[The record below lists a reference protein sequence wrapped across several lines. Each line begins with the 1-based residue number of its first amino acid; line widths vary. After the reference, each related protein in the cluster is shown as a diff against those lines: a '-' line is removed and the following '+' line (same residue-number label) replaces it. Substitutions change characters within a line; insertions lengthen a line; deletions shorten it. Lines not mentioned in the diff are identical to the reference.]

1 MISLAELPGVG
12 PKRIAQLQ
20 RLGVETVTDLLLLEP
35 RRYEDRTRVV
45 SAAQAAAAGEGL
57 IEATVLRHD
66 HFFYRNERVLKIIV
80 HDESAPV
87 ALVCFGRPFLSRTFP
102 VGRQLRV
109 YGQFQYT
116 HGEIQCSLFD
126 AESAQKPHRPVLEP
140 VYPRTEGLTQ
150 QFLRH
155 TIRIALESPAAM
167 ETLHRDFPPVP
178 SKIAQRRNLLSLD
191 AALHGLHQPTSVEE
205 RDHSRFT
212 LVFQEFFLYQ
222 QKVAR
227 RAQARR
233 EGERRV
239 RREAV
244 SSYSTA
250 LRQNL
255 PFALTTDQEEVLRE
269 IVADLTKPWAMS
281 RLLQGDVGSGKTLVA
296 LLAAAH
302 AAERGEQTAF
312 MVPTELLAH
321 QHGLN
326 LARLVAGTGLS
337 VTLITGGLSPAERRE
352 RAEAVASGAVHV
364 VVGTHALFSEDLR
377 WHALGLVIV
386 DEQHRFGVH
395 QRQALLQQAAPP
407 DLLMMSATPIPRSLA
422 LTAFGDSEVSTIRTM
437 PPGRQPVVTR
447 LARMGNEERVYTFVR
462 GELEKGHQAYIVYPA
477 IEPGGPRDLRSAEEM
492 APQLAERFVPYSV
505 AVVHSRLDTAARAER
520 MAQFTQG
527 KIAVLVATSVVEVGV
542 DVPNAT
548 VMVVEHA
555 EQFGLAALHQL
566 RGRVGRGLEQ
576 SWCVLV
582 YQEPLTD
589 QGRERLKVLY
599 NSTDGF
605 IIAEED
611 LRIRGPG
618 DLTGFRQ
625 SGYLQ
630 LRIGDIRR
638 DMEVMLMARDDL
650 REWFAEGGTL
660 PVTPTENKRT
670 AETHEN

>member
-12 PKRIAQLQ
+12 PKRVTLLR

-35 RRYEDRTRVV
+35 RRYEDRTQIV
-45 SAAQAAAAGEGL
+45 SAAQAAAMGEGL

-66 HFFYRNERVLKIIV
+66 HFFYRHERVLKIIV
-80 HDESAPV
+80 HDGSAPV

-102 VGRQLRV
+102 VGRHLRI
-109 YGQFQYT
+109 YGQFQFN

-126 AESAQKPHRPVLEP
+126 AENASQPYRPVLEP

-150 QFLRH
+150 QFLRQ
-155 TIRIALESPAAM
+155 TIRNALKSEEAM
-167 ETLHRDFPPVP
+167 NTLRREFPPVP
-178 SKIAQRRNLLSLD
+178 DEIARQRNLLSLP
-191 AALHGLHQPTSVEE
+191 AALHGLHQPSSIAE
-205 RDHSRFT
+205 RDRSRFT

-222 QKVAR
+222 QQVALR
-227 RAQARR
+227 VQARR
-233 EGERRV
+233 DGERRK
-239 RREAV
+239 RRQATESYV
-244 SSYSTA
+244 SA
-250 LRQNL
+250 LRRNL
-255 PFALTTDQEEVLRE
+255 PFQLTADQETVLQE
-269 IVADLTKPWAMS
+269 ILHDLAQPWAMS

-302 AAERGEQTAF
+302 TAECREQTAF

-321 QHGLN
+321 QHGIN
-326 LARLVAGTGLS
+326 LTRLVAGTGIK

-352 RAEAVASGAVHV
+352 RAEAVASGAAHV

-377 WHALGLVIV
+377 WQALGLVIV
-386 DEQHRFGVH
+386 DEQHRFGVN
-395 QRQALLQQAAPP
+395 QRQALLQRPAPP

-422 LTAFGDSEVSTIRTM
+422 LTAFGDSDVSTIRTV
-437 PPGRQPVVTR
+437 PPGRQPVITR
-447 LARMGNEERVYTFVR
+447 LARMGNEERAYTFVR

-492 APQLAERFVPYSV
+492 APQLAERFAPYPV
-505 AVVHSRLDTAARAER
+505 GVVHSRLDTTARAER
-520 MAQFTQG
+520 MEQFNQG
-527 KIAVLVATSVVEVGV
+527 SIAVLVATSVVEVGV

-566 RGRVGRGLEQ
+566 RGRVGRGPGQ
-576 SWCVLV
+576 SWCILV
-582 YQEPLTD
+582 YQEPLTE

-599 NSTDGF
+599 KSTDGF

-638 DMEVMLMARDDL
+638 DMNVMLMTRDDL
-650 REWFAEGGTL
+650 REWIAEGAVLGKMDT
-660 PVTPTENKRT
+660 VAHSNTDGKQ
-670 AETHEN
+670 